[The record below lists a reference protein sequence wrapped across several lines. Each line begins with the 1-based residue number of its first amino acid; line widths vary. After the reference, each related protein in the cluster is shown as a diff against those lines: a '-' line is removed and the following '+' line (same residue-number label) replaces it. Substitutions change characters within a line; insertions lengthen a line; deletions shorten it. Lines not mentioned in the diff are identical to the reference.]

1 MAKDVKKKNTSKKA
15 AKVQN
20 EEVKVT
26 VEKSEVTKKQIKSE
40 TKPVKKEP
48 KKAKK
53 RTPKEPKK
61 SYSAEVKSELK
72 KVNWPSKKDLTKY
85 GVATIIFI
93 VIFGLYFY
101 GLDALF
107 AWISSLVKGL

>member
-1 MAKDVKKKNTSKKA
+1 MAKDVKKKNASKKTV
-15 AKVQN
+15 KVQK
-20 EEVKVT
+20 ESTKVNIEK
-26 VEKSEVTKKQIKSE
+26 VEDTKKQIKNE
-40 TKPVKKEP
+40 VKPVKKET
-48 KKAKK
+48 KKVKK
-53 RTPKEPKK
+53 QTPKK
-61 SYSAEVKSELK
+61 SYSSEVKAELK

-107 AWISSLVKGL
+107 AWLSSLVKGL

>member
-15 AKVQN
+15 AKVQK
-20 EEVKVT
+20 EETKVT
-26 VEKSEVTKKQIKSE
+26 VEKVEVTNKKLKKE
-40 TKPVKKEP
+40 NKPVKKET
-48 KKAKK
+48 KKIKNK
-53 RTPKEPKK
+53 TPKAPKK
-61 SYSAEVKSELK
+61 SYSSEVKAELK
-72 KVNWPSKKDLTKY
+72 KVNWPSKQDLTKY

>member
-15 AKVQN
+15 AKVQK
-20 EEVKVT
+20 EETKVT
-26 VEKSEVTKKQIKSE
+26 VEKVEVTNKKVKKQ
-40 TKPVKKEP
+40 T
-48 KKAKK
+48 
-53 RTPKEPKK
+53 PKK
-61 SYSAEVKSELK
+61 SYSSEVKAELK

-107 AWISSLVKGL
+107 AWLSSLVKGL

>member
-15 AKVQN
+15 AKVQK
-20 EEVKVT
+20 EETKVT
-26 VEKSEVTKKQIKSE
+26 VEKAKVTNKKLKKETKKS
-40 TKPVKKEP
+40 KK
-48 KKAKK
+48 
-53 RTPKEPKK
+53 KEPKK
-61 SYSAEVKSELK
+61 SYSSEVKAELK
-72 KVNWPSKKDLTKY
+72 KVNWPSKQDLTKY

>member
-1 MAKDVKKKNTSKKA
+1 MAKDVKKKNASKKT
-15 AKVQN
+15 AKLQKELTN
-20 EEVKVT
+20 EN
-26 VEKSEVTKKQIKSE
+26 VEKTEVTNKKLKKE
-40 TKPVKKEP
+40 NKPVKKETKKVKKQAP
-48 KKAKK
+48 K
-53 RTPKEPKK
+53 TPKK
-61 SYSAEVKSELK
+61 SYSSEVKTELK

-107 AWISSLVKGL
+107 AWLSSLVKGL

>member
-1 MAKDVKKKNTSKKA
+1 MCFIRLFSLSLILIGLIIMFICFFITRKND
-15 AKVQN
+15 N
-20 EEVKVT
+20 
-26 VEKSEVTKKQIKSE
+26 
-40 TKPVKKEP
+40 KPVKKET

-53 RTPKEPKK
+53 QAPKAPKK
-61 SYSAEVKSELK
+61 SYSSEVKAELK

-85 GVATIIFI
+85 GIATIIFI

-107 AWISSLVKGL
+107 AWLSSLVKGL

>member
-1 MAKDVKKKNTSKKA
+1 MAKDVKKKNTSKKTV
-15 AKVQN
+15 KVQK
-20 EEVKVT
+20 EEAKVT
-26 VEKSEVTKKQIKSE
+26 VEKSEVTKKHLKSE
-40 TKPVKKEP
+40 TKPVKKETEKS
-48 KKAKK
+48 KKK
-53 RTPKEPKK
+53 TSKEPKK
-61 SYSAEVKSELK
+61 SYSVEVKSELK
-72 KVNWPSKKDLTKY
+72 KVNWPSKQDLTKY

>member
-15 AKVQN
+15 AKVQK
-20 EEVKVT
+20 EETKVT
-26 VEKSEVTKKQIKSE
+26 VEKVEVTKKKLKKE
-40 TKPVKKEP
+40 TKKVKKQ
-48 KKAKK
+48 
-53 RTPKEPKK
+53 TPKAPKK
-61 SYSAEVKSELK
+61 SYSSEVKAELK

-85 GVATIIFI
+85 GVASIIFI

>member
-1 MAKDVKKKNTSKKA
+1 MAKDVKKKNASKKTV
-15 AKVQN
+15 KVQK
-20 EEVKVT
+20 ESTKVNIEK
-26 VEKSEVTKKQIKSE
+26 VEDTKKQIKNE
-40 TKPVKKEP
+40 VKPVKKET
-48 KKAKK
+48 KKVKK
-53 RTPKEPKK
+53 QTPKK
-61 SYSAEVKSELK
+61 SYSAEVKTELK

>member
-15 AKVQN
+15 AKVQK
-20 EEVKVT
+20 EETKVT
-26 VEKSEVTKKQIKSE
+26 VEKVEVTNKKLEKE
-40 TKPVKKEP
+40 TKKVKNQ
-48 KKAKK
+48 
-53 RTPKEPKK
+53 TPKK
-61 SYSAEVKSELK
+61 SYSSEVKAELK
-72 KVNWPSKKDLTKY
+72 KVNWPSKNDLTKY

-107 AWISSLVKGL
+107 AWLSSLVKGL

>member
-15 AKVQN
+15 AKVQK
-20 EEVKVT
+20 EETKVT
-26 VEKSEVTKKQIKSE
+26 VEKVEVTNKKLKKE
-40 TKPVKKEP
+40 TKPVKKE
-48 KKAKK
+48 
-53 RTPKEPKK
+53 
-61 SYSAEVKSELK
+61 ELK

-107 AWISSLVKGL
+107 AWLSSLVKGL

>member
-15 AKVQN
+15 AKVQK
-20 EEVKVT
+20 EESKVT
-26 VEKSEVTKKQIKSE
+26 VEKAKVTNKKLKKETKKS
-40 TKPVKKEP
+40 KK
-48 KKAKK
+48 
-53 RTPKEPKK
+53 KEPKK
-61 SYSAEVKSELK
+61 SYSSEVKAELK
-72 KVNWPSKKDLTKY
+72 KVNWPSKQDLTKY

>member
-15 AKVQN
+15 AKVQK
-20 EEVKVT
+20 EETKVT
-26 VEKSEVTKKQIKSE
+26 VEVTNKKLKKETKK
-40 TKPVKKEP
+40 VKKQ
-48 KKAKK
+48 
-53 RTPKEPKK
+53 TPKAPKK
-61 SYSAEVKSELK
+61 SYSSEVKAELK

-85 GVATIIFI
+85 GVASIIFI

>member
-15 AKVQN
+15 AKVQK
-20 EEVKVT
+20 EETKVT
-26 VEKSEVTKKQIKSE
+26 VEKAKVTNKKLKKETKKSK
-40 TKPVKKEP
+40 KKE
-48 KKAKK
+48 
-53 RTPKEPKK
+53 TKK
-61 SYSAEVKSELK
+61 SYSSEAKAELK
-72 KVNWPSKKDLTKY
+72 KVNWPSKQDLTKY

>member
-1 MAKDVKKKNTSKKA
+1 MAKDAKKKNTSKKA
-15 AKVQN
+15 AKVQK
-20 EEVKVT
+20 EETKVT
-26 VEKSEVTKKQIKSE
+26 VEKVEVTNKKLKKETKKVKKQ
-40 TKPVKKEP
+40 
-48 KKAKK
+48 
-53 RTPKEPKK
+53 TPKAPKK
-61 SYSAEVKSELK
+61 SYSSEVKAELK

>member
-1 MAKDVKKKNTSKKA
+1 MAKK
-15 AKVQN
+15 N
-20 EEVKVT
+20 EEKKLTKKETNIKDKKVKVK
-26 VEKSEVTKKQIKSE
+26 ETKKDK
-40 TKPVKKEP
+40 KVK
-48 KKAKK
+48 
-53 RTPKEPKK
+53 TPKK
-61 SYSAEVKSELK
+61 SYSSEVKAELK

-107 AWISSLVKGL
+107 AWLSSLVKGL

>member
-15 AKVQN
+15 AKVQK
-20 EEVKVT
+20 EETKVT
-26 VEKSEVTKKQIKSE
+26 VEKVEVTNKKLKKETKKVKKQ
-40 TKPVKKEP
+40 
-48 KKAKK
+48 
-53 RTPKEPKK
+53 TPKAPKK
-61 SYSAEVKSELK
+61 SYSSEVKAELK

-85 GVATIIFI
+85 GVASIIFI

>member
-1 MAKDVKKKNTSKKA
+1 MAKDVKKKNASKKTV
-15 AKVQN
+15 KVQK
-20 EEVKVT
+20 ESTKVNIEK
-26 VEKSEVTKKQIKSE
+26 VEDTKKQIKNE
-40 TKPVKKEP
+40 VKPVKKET
-48 KKAKK
+48 KKVKK
-53 RTPKEPKK
+53 QTPKK
-61 SYSAEVKSELK
+61 SYSSEVKTELK

-107 AWISSLVKGL
+107 AWLSSLVKGL

>member
-15 AKVQN
+15 AKVQK
-20 EEVKVT
+20 EETKVT
-26 VEKSEVTKKQIKSE
+26 VEKEEVTNKKLKKETKKVKKQ
-40 TKPVKKEP
+40 T
-48 KKAKK
+48 
-53 RTPKEPKK
+53 PKK
-61 SYSAEVKSELK
+61 SYSSEVKAELK
-72 KVNWPSKKDLTKY
+72 KVNWPSKNDLTKY

-107 AWISSLVKGL
+107 AWLSSLVKGL

>member
-15 AKVQN
+15 AKVQK
-20 EEVKVT
+20 EETKVT
-26 VEKSEVTKKQIKSE
+26 VEKVEVTNKKLKKE
-40 TKPVKKEP
+40 TKPVKKET
-48 KKAKK
+48 KKVKK
-53 RTPKEPKK
+53 QTPKK
-61 SYSAEVKSELK
+61 SYSSELEAELK

-85 GVATIIFI
+85 GVATIMFI

-107 AWISSLVKGL
+107 AWLSSLVKGL

>member
-15 AKVQN
+15 AKVQK
-20 EEVKVT
+20 EETKVT
-26 VEKSEVTKKQIKSE
+26 VEKVEVTNKKLKKETKKVKKQ
-40 TKPVKKEP
+40 T
-48 KKAKK
+48 
-53 RTPKEPKK
+53 PKK
-61 SYSAEVKSELK
+61 SYSSEVKAELK

-107 AWISSLVKGL
+107 AWLSSLVKGL

>member
-1 MAKDVKKKNTSKKA
+1 MAKDVKKKNASKKT
-15 AKVQN
+15 AKVQKELTN
-20 EEVKVT
+20 VNIEKV
-26 VEKSEVTKKQIKSE
+26 EDTKKQIKNE
-40 TKPVKKEP
+40 VKPVKKETKKVKKQVP
-48 KKAKK
+48 K
-53 RTPKEPKK
+53 TQKK
-61 SYSAEVKSELK
+61 SYSSEVKAELK

-107 AWISSLVKGL
+107 AWLSSLVKGL

>member
-1 MAKDVKKKNTSKKA
+1 MAKDVKKKNASKKTV
-15 AKVQN
+15 KVQK
-20 EEVKVT
+20 ESTKVNIEK
-26 VEKSEVTKKQIKSE
+26 VEDTKKQIKNE
-40 TKPVKKEP
+40 VKPVKKET
-48 KKAKK
+48 KKVKK
-53 RTPKEPKK
+53 QTPKK
-61 SYSAEVKSELK
+61 SYSSEVKSELK
-72 KVNWPSKKDLTKY
+72 KVNWPSKNDLTKY

>member
-1 MAKDVKKKNTSKKA
+1 MAKDAKKKNTSKKI
-15 AKVQN
+15 AKVQKLETKER
-20 EEVKVT
+20 EEQEIESK
-26 VEKSEVTKKQIKSE
+26 KITKKE
-40 TKPVKKEP
+40 TKSVKKEP
-48 KKAKK
+48 KKIKK
-53 RTPKEPKK
+53 QKVATK
-61 SYSAEVKSELK
+61 SYSAEVKDELK

>member
-1 MAKDVKKKNTSKKA
+1 MAKDVKKKNASKKTV
-15 AKVQN
+15 KVQK
-20 EEVKVT
+20 ESTKVNIEK
-26 VEKSEVTKKQIKSE
+26 VEDTKKQIKNE
-40 TKPVKKEP
+40 VKPVKKET
-48 KKAKK
+48 KKVKK
-53 RTPKEPKK
+53 QTPKK
-61 SYSAEVKSELK
+61 SYSSEVKTELK
-72 KVNWPSKKDLTKY
+72 KINWPSKKDLTKY

>member
-1 MAKDVKKKNTSKKA
+1 MAKDVKKKNASKKT
-15 AKVQN
+15 AKVQKELTN
-20 EEVKVT
+20 VNA
-26 VEKSEVTKKQIKSE
+26 EKTEVTNKKLKKE
-40 TKPVKKEP
+40 NKPVKKETKKVKKQVPKTP
-48 KKAKK
+48 KK
-53 RTPKEPKK
+53 P
-61 SYSAEVKSELK
+61 YSSEVKAELK

-107 AWISSLVKGL
+107 AWLSSLVKGL